1 MRSRTSPISRPVTIR
16 RAVAPA
22 TAVGYRRLLD
32 WSGKRG
38 TVRGAGVE
46 GAGTF
51 GAGLSRFLLAQRVQ
65 VDEVNRPDR
74 SGAVCSGSRTLCAV
88 TLLITT
94 GDHSSG

>member
-1 MRSRTSPISRPVTIR
+1 MSRPVTIR

-22 TAVGYRRLLD
+22 TAGYRRLLD

-51 GAGLSRFLLAQRVQ
+51 GAGQSRFLLAERVQ
-65 VDEVNRPDR
+65 VYEVNRPDR
-74 SGAVCSGSRTLCAV
+74 RPAVCSGSRTLCAV
-88 TLLITT
+88 TLLITM
-94 GDHSSG
+94 GDHPSG